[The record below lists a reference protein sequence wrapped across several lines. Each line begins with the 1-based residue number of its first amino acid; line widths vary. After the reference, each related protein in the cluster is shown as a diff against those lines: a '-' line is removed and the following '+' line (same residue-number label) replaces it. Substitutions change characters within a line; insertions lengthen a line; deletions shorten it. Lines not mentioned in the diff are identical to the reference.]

1 MAKESKFILRARKIS
16 PASLLESVL
25 FSNPDHSKV
34 SLNDMAVYHKLHHG
48 ITLTKQAIAKRFTK
62 QATNFVKILLSQLLR
77 SNLSDDS
84 EVFTHSCFKRIKIKD
99 STCFQLPENM
109 KDFYPGSGGSGS
121 SAAVRIQFE
130 YDLKNL
136 EVLELGISAF
146 NNQDHKNA
154 KDTLDNIQADDL
166 IIRDLGYISVGIQR
180 DIEKRNAW
188 YLCRL
193 NHTTSVQDAVTS
205 QNIDFVKIEKKMRQ
219 NGITVMEKE
228 VHLSKEGYTCRLVIE
243 IIPDHIKGERIRKRE
258 VINKKKGRKSSK
270 EALARAGLNLFLTN
284 CPARMLSAS
293 EVRRIYGIRWQI
305 EIVFK
310 AWKQNSQLHTVKK
323 MDINRFEFLLYAKL
337 VWVILH
343 WKVLQVIDTNMSL
356 NRTGRVSILKVYKAL
371 GQFRRFTI
379 SIIRGQT
386 HRVKEFMEKLNDI
399 STTLLKHE
407 DRKDR
412 INWRNVEII

>member
-77 SNLSDDS
+77 SKLSDDS

-136 EVLELGISAF
+136 EVLELGFSAF

-193 NHTTSVQDAVTS
+193 NHTTSVQDAATS
-205 QNIDFVKIEKKMRQ
+205 QNIDFVKIEKKMR
-219 NGITVMEKE
+219 
-228 VHLSKEGYTCRLVIE
+228 
-243 IIPDHIKGERIRKRE
+243 
-258 VINKKKGRKSSK
+258 
-270 EALARAGLNLFLTN
+270 
-284 CPARMLSAS
+284 
-293 EVRRIYGIRWQI
+293 
-305 EIVFK
+305 
-310 AWKQNSQLHTVKK
+310 
-323 MDINRFEFLLYAKL
+323 
-337 VWVILH
+337 
-343 WKVLQVIDTNMSL
+343 
-356 NRTGRVSILKVYKAL
+356 
-371 GQFRRFTI
+371 
-379 SIIRGQT
+379 
-386 HRVKEFMEKLNDI
+386 
-399 STTLLKHE
+399 
-407 DRKDR
+407 
-412 INWRNVEII
+412 